1 MAATVD
7 RPAGE
12 QHPKSDNRGD
22 QHDDAAHQSGQL
34 VVEIAALSLALTFPA
49 LGFGLVVIG
58 VDVHHAVA
66 YAEVDETEHTRGH
79 AQQHHAYRPAL
90 LDAQGLL
97 AVNGDGHAEK
107 NQPDATHHADGQFLG
122 TAGPV
127 IIGVEVLNERVPAH
141 ELRMRHARRNQECQ
155 TDDHP
160 DDGADESEELASGQQ
175 AGNRALA
182 VEQHTHGHTGNDGG
196 DPRRNLPG
204 ERVHMGVVSG
214 QVLRQRHRN
223 GLLPYGDVR
232 RKAIS
237 RGLFRGRIA
246 RRRIRRQAPIA
257 DPALCFGKTRRTHT
271 IGRFRRCVRHE
282 SRSANI
288 AEHQIVKR
296 ATEQVAD
303 HQQLIH
309 LRVRLAGFPLG
320 DGLARDAK
328 QHGKPLL
335 CEVAL
340 RPQILQIIPKAHR
353 GCLLLNH

>member
-90 LDAQGLL
+90 LDTQGLL
-97 AVNGDGHAEK
+97 AVDGDGHAEK

-122 TAGPV
+122 AAGPV

-182 VEQHTHGHTGNDGG
+182 VEQHTHGHTGDDGG

-214 QVLRQRHRN
+214 QVLRQRHRSN
-223 GLLPYGDVR
+223 SLLPHREVR
-232 RKAIS
+232 RKA
-237 RGLFRGRIA
+237 
-246 RRRIRRQAPIA
+246 
-257 DPALCFGKTRRTHT
+257 
-271 IGRFRRCVRHE
+271 V
-282 SRSANI
+282 
-288 AEHQIVKR
+288 
-296 ATEQVAD
+296 
-303 HQQLIH
+303 
-309 LRVRLAGFPLG
+309 
-320 DGLARDAK
+320 
-328 QHGKPLL
+328 
-335 CEVAL
+335 
-340 RPQILQIIPKAHR
+340 
-353 GCLLLNH
+353 